1 MSSPQ
6 RKAVY
11 AGSFDPLTNG
21 HLWMIK
27 QGLSL
32 FDHLTVA
39 IGINPE
45 KNYTYGVDERLEI
58 LKKTLPLSDNLD
70 IAYFENLYL
79 VDYATEIGASYI
91 LRGIRS
97 AHDYEFE
104 RGMRHT
110 NSQLKKDIT
119 TVFLMPPRDLA
130 EVSSSMVKGLIG
142 PEGWEEHVAKMVP
155 PAVFDK
161 IKANH

>member
-1 MSSPQ
+1 MSTTQ

-21 HLWMIK
+21 HLWMIE

-45 KNYTYGVDERLEI
+45 KNYTYGVDERLKI
-58 LKKTLPLSDNLD
+58 LNKTLPINDNLD
-70 IAYFENLYL
+70 VAYFENLYL

-91 LRGIRS
+91 LRVIRS
-97 AHDYEFE
+97 AQDYEFE
-104 RGMRHT
+104 SGMRHT

-119 TVFLMPPRDLA
+119 TVFLMPPRNLA

-155 PAVFDK
+155 PAVFDE

>member
-1 MSSPQ
+1 MSSTK

-21 HLWMIK
+21 HLWMIE

-45 KNYTYGVDERLEI
+45 KKYTYGIEERLKI
-58 LKKTLPLSDNLD
+58 LNDTLPKSDNLD

-155 PAVFDK
+155 PAVFDV
-161 IKANH
+161 IRARH

>member
-1 MSSPQ
+1 MALNQ

-21 HLWMIK
+21 HLWMIE

-32 FDHLTVA
+32 FDHLTIA

-45 KNYTYGVDERLEI
+45 KNYTYGIEDRLNI
-58 LKKTLPLSDNLD
+58 LKKTLPESDNLN

-97 AHDYEFE
+97 ANDYEFE

-155 PAVFDK
+155 APVFEE
-161 IKANH
+161 IKAKY

>member
-1 MSSPQ
+1 MSSTK

-21 HLWMIK
+21 HLWMIE

-45 KNYTYGVDERLEI
+45 KKYTYGIEERLKI
-58 LKKTLPLSDNLD
+58 LNDTLPKSDNLD

-79 VDYATEIGASYI
+79 VDYATEIGACYI

-119 TVFLMPPRDLA
+119 TVFLMPPRVLA

-155 PAVFDK
+155 PAVFDV
-161 IKANH
+161 IRARH

>member
-161 IKANH
+161 IKATH

>member
-6 RKAVY
+6 KKAVY

-45 KNYTYGVDERLEI
+45 KNYTYGVDERLNI

-155 PAVFDK
+155 PAVFDE

>member
-1 MSSPQ
+1 MALNQ

-21 HLWMIK
+21 HLWMIE

-32 FDHLTVA
+32 FDHLTIA

-45 KNYTYGVDERLEI
+45 KKYTYDIEDRLNI
-58 LKKTLPLSDNLD
+58 LKKTLPEKDNLN

-97 AHDYEFE
+97 ANDYESE

-110 NSQLKKDIT
+110 NSQLKKEIT

-130 EVSSSMVKGLIG
+130 EVSSSMVKALIG

-155 PAVFDK
+155 PSVFEE
-161 IKANH
+161 IKAKY

>member
-21 HLWMIK
+21 HLWMIE

-45 KNYTYGVDERLEI
+45 KNYTYGVDKRLKI
-58 LKKTLPLSDNLD
+58 LIIFLLNKNIKLIKITLNKK
-70 IAYFENLYL
+70 
-79 VDYATEIGASYI
+79 
-91 LRGIRS
+91 
-97 AHDYEFE
+97 
-104 RGMRHT
+104 
-110 NSQLKKDIT
+110 
-119 TVFLMPPRDLA
+119 
-130 EVSSSMVKGLIG
+130 
-142 PEGWEEHVAKMVP
+142 
-155 PAVFDK
+155 
-161 IKANH
+161 

>member
-70 IAYFENLYL
+70 VAYFENLYL

-155 PAVFDK
+155 PAVFDE

>member
-45 KNYTYGVDERLEI
+45 KDYTYGVDERLNI
-58 LKKTLPLSDNLD
+58 LKKTLPLSHNLD

-155 PAVFDK
+155 PAVFDE

>member
-21 HLWMIK
+21 HLWMIE

-45 KNYTYGVDERLEI
+45 KNYTYGVDKRLKI
-58 LKKTLPLSDNLD
+58 LNKTLPLSENLD
-70 IAYFENLYL
+70 IACFENLYL

-119 TVFLMPPRDLA
+119 TVFLMPPRNLA

-142 PEGWEEHVAKMVP
+142 PEGREEHVAKMVP
-155 PAVFDK
+155 PAVFDE

>member
-1 MSSPQ
+1 MSITQ

-21 HLWMIK
+21 HLWMIE

-32 FDHLTVA
+32 FDHVTVA

-45 KNYTYGVDERLEI
+45 KNYTYGIDERLKI
-58 LKKTLPLSDNLD
+58 LNKTLPLSDNLD

-110 NSQLKKDIT
+110 NSQLKQDIT

-155 PAVFDK
+155 PSVFDV
-161 IKANH
+161 IRAHH

>member
-45 KNYTYGVDERLEI
+45 KDYTYGVDERLNI

-70 IAYFENLYL
+70 VAYFENLYL

-155 PAVFDK
+155 PAVFDE

>member
-1 MSSPQ
+1 MSIAE

-21 HLWMIK
+21 HLWMIE

-32 FDHLTVA
+32 FDQLTVA

-45 KNYTYGVDERLEI
+45 KKYTYGIEQRLKI
-58 LKKTLPLSDNLD
+58 LQDTLPNSDNLD
-70 IAYFENLYL
+70 IAYFENMYL
-79 VDYATEIGASYI
+79 VDYATQIGASYI

-119 TVFLMPPRDLA
+119 TVFLRPPRDLA

-155 PAVFDK
+155 PAVFDV
-161 IKANH
+161 IQAHH

>member
-1 MSSPQ
+1 MSSTK

-21 HLWMIK
+21 HLWMIE

-45 KNYTYGVDERLEI
+45 KKYTYGIEERLKI
-58 LKKTLPLSDNLD
+58 LNDTLPKSDNLD

-155 PAVFDK
+155 PAVFDV
-161 IKANH
+161 IQARH

>member
-39 IGINPE
+39 IGMNPE

-155 PAVFDK
+155 PAVFDE

>member
-21 HLWMIK
+21 HLWMIE

-45 KNYTYGVDERLEI
+45 KNYTYGIDERLKI
-58 LKKTLPLSDNLD
+58 LNKTLPLSDNLD
-70 IAYFENLYL
+70 IAYFENLYQ
-79 VDYATEIGASYI
+79 Y
-91 LRGIRS
+91 
-97 AHDYEFE
+97 
-104 RGMRHT
+104 
-110 NSQLKKDIT
+110 
-119 TVFLMPPRDLA
+119 
-130 EVSSSMVKGLIG
+130 
-142 PEGWEEHVAKMVP
+142 
-155 PAVFDK
+155 
-161 IKANH
+161 

>member
-21 HLWMIK
+21 HLWMIE

-45 KNYTYGVDERLEI
+45 KNYTYGVDKRLKI
-58 LKKTLPLSDNLD
+58 LNKTLPLSDNLD

-155 PAVFDK
+155 PAVFDE